1 MKIDTVEFVK
11 SAYLPDDLLRNNR
24 PEIVFAGRSNVG
36 KSSLINTLLRKKNIA
51 HTSSTPGKT
60 IHVNYFLINEK
71 IYFVDLPG
79 YGYAKVPD
87 EERKRWYDLAES
99 YFQKSE
105 SIAMVIHLVDSRRGL
120 MDIDRELDE
129 WLSDL
134 HIPFTLVLTKCDKLK
149 HNELIRTVQD
159 IKKEIGNEIPLITVS
174 AETGKG
180 IPELWGLI
188 NKSSLPVTG

>member
-1 MKIDTVEFVK
+1 MKIEIAEFVK
-11 SAYLPDDLLRNNR
+11 SAYLPEDLLRNKK

-51 HTSSTPGKT
+51 RISSTPGKT

-71 IYFVDLPG
+71 FYFVDLPG

-87 EERKRWYDLAES
+87 NERQRWYNLVES
-99 YFQKSE
+99 YFQQSD
-105 SIAMVIHLVDSRRGL
+105 SITLVIHLVDSRRGL
-120 MDIDRELDE
+120 MDIDRELDT

-134 HIPFTLVLTKCDKLK
+134 HIPFAVVLTKSDKVK
-149 HNELIRTVQD
+149 NNELMNVLQNTKR
-159 IKKEIGNEIPLITVS
+159 EIGSKILLSTVS
-174 AETGKG
+174 AQTGKG

-188 NKSSLPVTG
+188 QKSMKPIAG